1 MDEKEIIIKFLLD
14 KVSELNQEN
23 KRLND
28 LLDELHADCFYYENH
43 WTPKERDEERDE
55 DPLTY

>member
-14 KVSELNQEN
+14 KVSELNQDN

-28 LLDELHADCFYYENH
+28 LLDKLHADCSYYENH
-43 WTPKERDEERDE
+43 WIPKDRDEEKDE
-55 DPLTY
+55 DTLTY

>member
-14 KVSELNQEN
+14 KVIDLNQEN

-28 LLDELHADCFYYENH
+28 LLDELHADCLYYENH
-43 WTPKERDEERDE
+43 WIPKDRDEEKDE